1 MSFSNSSSRKH
12 IYRVMKGYNKSIC
25 CSILCNSKKEKQLK
39 DVYKNGMPKETIHKM
54 AYYIPVKMDVYML

>member
-1 MSFSNSSSRKH
+1 
-12 IYRVMKGYNKSIC
+12 MKGYNKSIC

-54 AYYIPVKMDVYML
+54 AYYIPVKMDVYMLQMNMDKSKNHNVG